1 MATTEVRV
9 TDGESDAPD
18 HPGANRGRRRRRW
31 FPWIA
36 GLVLVA
42 SALGYLV
49 GNEVQANT
57 QFDQAHHSL
66 DAVRHGIAGVS
77 LDLATVRRDLDVVN
91 GLVAVGSS
99 TLANDTSKLVGARD
113 ALATAQADVSRQTS
127 AITSLHACLAGVEQA
142 LNALSLADQSSAIN
156 ALNAVSASCASV
168 VGGNG

>member
-1 MATTEVRV
+1 MATTEVRL
-9 TDGESDAPD
+9 TDDESDAPG
-18 HPGANRGRRRRRW
+18 HPGASRGRRRRW
-31 FPWIA
+31 LPWIA
-36 GLVLVA
+36 GFVLVA
-42 SALGYLV
+42 STLGYLV

-77 LDLATVRRDLDVVN
+77 RDLATVRRDLDVVN
-91 GLVAVGSS
+91 GQVAVGST

-127 AITSLHACLAGVEQA
+127 AITGLHACLAGVEQA

-156 ALNAVSASCASV
+156 ALDAVSASCASV

>member
-9 TDGESDAPD
+9 TDGESAAPD
-18 HPGANRGRRRRRW
+18 HPGASRGRRRRRW

-36 GLVLVA
+36 GFVLVA

-91 GLVAVGSS
+91 GQVAVGSS
-99 TLANDTSKLVGARD
+99 TLANDTAKLVGARD